1 MIYEVRIYTLRPGT
15 LAEFEERYQKRLPSR
30 ERHSKLGAF
39 WHTEIGP
46 LNQVVHVYP
55 YDDLQHRTRVRAA
68 MAQDA
73 ERNAMPGGGEFIA
86 EQQAEIV
93 IPAPFMRA
101 LGSRDYGT
109 GNVYEMRTYT
119 YAPGDIPKVLEAW
132 GKAIEARERF
142 SPLAACWTSEL
153 GGLNRFTHIWVYK
166 DLHERARV
174 REESRRPGQAWPPQA
189 GVRPVRQENKLLIP
203 ASFSPVK

>member
-1 MIYEVRIYTLRPGT
+1 MIYEVRTYTLRPGT
-15 LAEFEERYQKRLPSR
+15 LAEFEERYQRRLPSR

-39 WHTEIGP
+39 WHTEFGP
-46 LNQVVHVYP
+46 LNQVIHVYP

-68 MAQDA
+68 MTQDA

-93 IPAPFMRA
+93 IPAPFMRP

-142 SPLAACWTSEL
+142 SPLAACWTTEL
-153 GGLNRFTHIWVYK
+153 GALNRLTRHLGVQGS
-166 DLHERARV
+166 ERAGGVARN
-174 REESRRPGQAWPPQA
+174 RAGRAARGRRRPECGRS
-189 GVRPVRQENKLLIP
+189 GRKTNC
-203 ASFSPVK
+203 